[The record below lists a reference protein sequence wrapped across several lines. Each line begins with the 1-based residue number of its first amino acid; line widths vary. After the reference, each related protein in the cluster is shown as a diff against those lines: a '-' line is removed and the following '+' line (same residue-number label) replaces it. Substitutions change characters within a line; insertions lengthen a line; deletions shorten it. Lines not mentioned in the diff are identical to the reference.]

1 MPTIKMNSAGSATN
15 PTSRLVVNPG
25 SPQQWE
31 IPLRVGTMR
40 LGRGADNDFQ
50 VPHPSV
56 SGSHC
61 QITVNEKETL
71 IRDLGSTN
79 GTFVQGTPV
88 IEAALE
94 NGQSIRLGD
103 VAMVFY
109 STGPAPGTVV
119 PAAPEPQTAS
129 TTLAP
134 ATRAAVKPAGGPGPV
149 FVGHQSCKFHPK
161 TPARYLCAKCQET
174 FCEACV
180 ALRHGGSHF
189 CRTCGTECSPVQ
201 AQLEAESEQ
210 GFFQRIPGAFGYPL
224 RGVGVLVVIVGIV
237 LFALLKWGQ
246 ACLHFKSLRMLIFGA
261 ILEVFAGG
269 YLFTYLQ
276 SIVHATTA
284 EERELPDLPGI
295 SNFVE
300 DVVVPFFR
308 LFGLVLFCFG
318 PSLGL
323 GIWWLLSR
331 DAVVLTICLVALGLG
346 AIYFPMAFLSVA
358 IHDSI
363 AAGNPLVVIPSILRV
378 AVPYAVPFFLLVFNL
393 GLQYRGGLLLD
404 KLFPNGVT
412 TQSVGELA
420 GLAASVAFLS
430 FISLYLLIVA
440 VHLLGLIYVT
450 RKEDLGWLRR

>member
-1 MPTIKMNSAGSATN
+1 
-15 PTSRLVVNPG
+15 LVVNPG

-31 IPLRVGTMR
+31 IPLRAGITL
-40 LGRGADNDFQ
+40 LGRADNNDFQ
-50 VPHPSV
+50 VTHPSV

-94 NGQSIRLGD
+94 NGQSVRLGD
-103 VAMVFY
+103 VGMVFY
-109 STGPAPGTVV
+109 SAPPAPEAI
-119 PAAPEPQTAS
+119 PIAATEPQTSNTLRPPAPPAS
-129 TTLAP
+129 L
-134 ATRAAVKPAGGPGPV
+134 PAGGAAPV
-149 FVGHQSCKFHPK
+149 FVGNKSCKFHPK
-161 TPARYLCAKCQET
+161 TPARYHCAKCREV

-180 ALRHGGSHF
+180 ALRHGGTHF

-201 AQLEAESEQ
+201 ARFEQAGEQ

-224 RGVGVLVVIVGIV
+224 RGVGVLVVLVGIV

-246 ACLHFKSLRMLIFGA
+246 ACLHFRSLRMLIFGA

-276 SIVHATTA
+276 SIIHATAA

-295 SNFVE
+295 GNFVE

-318 PSLGL
+318 PALGI

-331 DAVVLTICLVALGLG
+331 DTLVLTVYLVALGLG
-346 AIYFPMAFLSVA
+346 AIYFPMALLSVA

-363 AAGNPLVVIPSILRV
+363 AAGNPLVVVPSILKV
-378 AVPYAVPFFLLVFNL
+378 AVPYAAPFFLLVSIL

-412 TQSVGELA
+412 TQSVGELV
-420 GLAASVAFLS
+420 GLSASVALLS

-440 VHLLGLIYVT
+440 VHLLALIYVT
-450 RKEDLGWLRR
+450 RKDTLGWLRR